1 MAAPLA
7 GAVAER
13 EEGVR
18 VYMPVGE
25 LIPGMG
31 YLVRRLLENSSTE
44 SFLRRSR
51 AAHDDPAVL
60 LADPARCVAAT
71 AGAGEGPAPAFA
83 SEPPTDFALADRR
96 ARFAAALAAVRAR
109 FGQYYPLLIGDATV
123 ETSGELLSR
132 NPSRPAELVGRAAS
146 AGAARPAPAAAGAPR
161 PVSPGCRPPAPR
173 PRRRPSAG
181 AAPLPPAPAAASS
194 PALR

>member
-146 AGAARPAPAAAGAPR
+146 AGAAGGGRAGGGAPR
-161 PVSPGCRPPAPR
+161 AGARGGARSAARRARGARAAR
-173 PRRRPSAG
+173 ARRRG
-181 AAPLPPAPAAASS
+181 A
-194 PALR
+194 RGEGR